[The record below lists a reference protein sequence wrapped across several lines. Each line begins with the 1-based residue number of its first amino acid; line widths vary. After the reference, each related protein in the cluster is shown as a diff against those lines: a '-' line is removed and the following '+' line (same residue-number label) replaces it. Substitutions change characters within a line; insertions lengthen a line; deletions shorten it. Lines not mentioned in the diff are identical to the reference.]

1 MPEFNPPLIFGH
13 RGASAYAPE
22 NSLAAFTL
30 AVQQGAEAIELDAH
44 LTRDG
49 QVVVMHDDT
58 VDATTNGRGA
68 VAAMTLEQ
76 IRQLRLR
83 ARTRGRTGQLGAPSI
98 DEPVPLLREVFDRIA
113 PSGVTINVELKA
125 AQGGALADAVAQIIA
140 ERGLGEQVLL
150 SSFDRAALA
159 YVQERHGHLRRA
171 LLFPSSNIEGVMT
184 GMMNSQGWVT
194 GAHMLGCEAIH
205 PFWRVVSLGLTSRA
219 HDLGMEV
226 NVWTVD
232 DAATIRRL
240 VAMDV
245 DGIITNDP
253 ANAHAVVRQNTS
265 VRVG

>member
-13 RGASAYAPE
+13 RGASAYASE
-22 NSLAAFTL
+22 NSLTAFTL

-49 QVVVMHDDT
+49 HVVVLHDDT

-76 IRQLRLR
+76 TRQLRLH
-83 ARTRGRTGQLGAPSI
+83 ARTRGKTGQLGTVVV
-98 DEPVPLLREVFDRIA
+98 DEPLPLLSEVLERIA
-113 PSGVTINVELKA
+113 PSGVTINVELK
-125 AQGGALADAVAQIIA
+125 GGPGSTLADAVARLVA
-140 ERGLGEQVLL
+140 ERGLAEQVLI
-150 SSFDRAALA
+150 SSFDRATLA
-159 YVQERHGHLRRA
+159 YVQERYGHLRRA
-171 LLFPSSNIEGVMT
+171 LLFPSSNIEGMMS
-184 GMMNSQGWVT
+184 GMLNSQAWVT

-253 ANAHAVVRQNTS
+253 ATAHTIVRQS
-265 VRVG
+265 AGVRVG

>member
-22 NSLAAFTL
+22 NSLAAFAL

-49 QVVVMHDDT
+49 AVVVLHDDT

-76 IRQLRLR
+76 TRHLRLR
-83 ARTRGRTGQLGAPSI
+83 ARTRGKTGQLGTVVV
-98 DEPVPLLREVFDRIA
+98 DEPIPLLSEVFDRIA
-113 PSGVTINVELKA
+113 PSGVTINVELK
-125 AQGGALADAVAQIIA
+125 GGAGNFLADAVAQLIA
-140 ERGLGEQVLL
+140 ERRLEEQVLL
-150 SSFDRAALA
+150 STFDRATLA
-159 YVQERHGHLRRA
+159 YTQEHYPHLRRA
-171 LLFPSSNIEGVMT
+171 LLFPSSNMEGVMT
-184 GMMNSQGWVT
+184 GMLNSQAWVT
-194 GAHMLGCEAIH
+194 GAHALGCEAVH
-205 PFWRVVSLGLTSRA
+205 PFWRIVSPSLCQRA

-232 DAATIRRL
+232 DAATISKL

-253 ANAHAVVRQNTS
+253 ANAHAVVRQAAAA
-265 VRVG
+265 RVG

>member
-1 MPEFNPPLIFGH
+1 MPEFNPPLVFGH

-22 NSLAAFTL
+22 NSLAAFAL

-49 QVVVMHDDT
+49 YVVVLHDDT

-76 IRQLRLR
+76 TRQLRLH
-83 ARTRGRTGQLGAPSI
+83 ARTRGKTGQLGTVVV
-98 DEPVPLLREVFDRIA
+98 DEPIPLLSEVFDRIA

-125 AQGGALADAVAQIIA
+125 AHGSALADAVAHLIA
-140 ERGLGEQVLL
+140 ERGLAEQVLL
-150 SSFDRAALA
+150 SSFDRATLA
-159 YVQERHGHLRRA
+159 HVQERHGTLRRA
-171 LLFPSSNIEGVMT
+171 LLFPSSNIEGMMT
-184 GMMNSQGWVT
+184 GMLNSQGWVT

-205 PFWRVVSLGLTSRA
+205 PYWRVVSLGLTSRA

-226 NVWTVD
+226 NAWTVD
-232 DAATIRRL
+232 DAATIHRL
-240 VAMDV
+240 VTMDV

-253 ANAHAVVRQNTS
+253 AKTHAAVRQGAS